1 MTSMIGIAK
10 EVYNATSF
18 LYQISDLINFAR
30 SIGYDFTPI
39 NSSLGKVDNKIKEIL
54 LELDSISQSVDIL
67 LDLEEPLENHASA
80 IAAEYTI
87 IINSILAIYCKIK
100 EFENA
105 FDNEDINTYINEIVG
120 DGAHSR
126 AEFVKEFLKR
136 TVGLLLYEHLNN
148 QRPNLKE
155 FLLIIGVME
164 EIEQRAESEKHR
176 LAFMEHRINW
186 NAITGFLINPPNS
199 VMQIYQWGSGRSGLN
214 RLIDRLHNLLIS
226 RMIPAAVD
234 YLSFEELS
242 EFESAVVGTIQED
255 EGNNEQLT
263 IVLWEDEASKFKIVI
278 KVVVIPKTTQVLS
291 PGIGF
296 AIVAMLSD
304 AQEIPL
310 TKNIH
315 LIIDGGMDL
324 ESGIYLA
331 FMPGMI
337 PGFSLKLPNPNLSS
351 ASIILAKKKKD
362 SSSPIVL
369 LGSLEGSRLEI
380 GAIDGMVGME
390 IFNGKCP
397 DLFGEIQLNDG
408 RIILNTKDAD
418 SFIERILPSDLNLD
432 APFDIICGWSSERGL
447 YFRGSGS
454 IEIIIPIHKSIG
466 SVFLESIYIAII
478 LGEVRKISIF
488 TAVTVSAEL
497 GPIAASIERIGTR
510 YELSFPEDGGN
521 MGPVEFSIGF
531 LTPVGAGISID
542 AGITGGGYLEFDNK
556 SKRYTGILALKFREI
571 GLTAIGLITTKMP
584 DGSKGF
590 AMLASMGVDFN
601 PPIQLSMGF
610 TLNKVGGLIGIN
622 RTMMVDVLR
631 EGIKKHTLDAI
642 LCPNPEWVIPNASKI
657 ISDLR
662 TVFPPAEGHYV
673 IGPMVQIGYGS
684 PTIIT
689 ADIGIFLELE
699 GTQPKRA
706 LLLGKL
712 KMLLPKPEEAIVKIN
727 LDIIGVLD
735 LEKKELSFQ
744 ASLYDSSILMYE
756 IFGDAAFFL
765 SWGAKPEFAM
775 SLGGFHPRFAP
786 PQPSIIFA
794 DLKRLGMNLSK
805 GSNFQL
811 SCGAYQAVTPN
822 SLQFGARAELYASAG
837 KAEISGYLS
846 FDTLIYFSPFR
857 FEVDIGA
864 GVTIRYRKASLA
876 DVRISMTLCGPS
888 AWSAR
893 GTAHVKILFFE
904 IDVDFNITWGRD
916 APPALDPVNPWPHFE
931 QALLRAESWGGL
943 LPSST
948 HMVASLRKIEPD
960 KTSAASSEEPS
971 AVPVVVHPAGS
982 LELRQ
987 NVVPLKTTL
996 GKFGNAPVIGY
1007 DRFEITRLT
1016 TKDNIRIEIEDVDE
1030 FFARGQFENLSNS
1043 QKLSVPAFEKIPG
1056 GIKTKSLNRI
1066 SVQGEIQST
1075 PVRHEPIVINADRT
1089 SQRALE
1095 EGISRWDQMRIL
1107 SAGSA
1112 SRRSALRF
1120 GRQERFAPTGSPLVA
1135 TVQERYVIVKRETLQ
1150 QVDIWEGEGARVHAD
1165 QALLNHLKRHPEQ
1178 SGSLMVIAAS
1188 EVVEAA

>member
-1 MTSMIGIAK
+1 MSVSLSTLLDEIA
-10 EVYNATSF
+10 AF
-18 LYQISDLINFAR
+18 LSPMRVGLSVNNGVGVAR
-30 SIGYDFTPI
+30 LLQRLGYEREASTLQDFITPI
-39 NSSLGKVDNKIKEIL
+39 SEIVTTLEKIDVACLADVEHVGPEDSLQLLKCMTQAIRAIAELGILLNGIGLPANLSKEIL
-54 LELDSISQSVDIL
+54 SL
-67 LDLEEPLENHASA
+67 L
-80 IAAEYTI
+80 
-87 IINSILAIYCKIK
+87 
-100 EFENA
+100 
-105 FDNEDINTYINEIVG
+105 
-120 DGAHSR
+120 
-126 AEFVKEFLKR
+126 FVNY
-136 TVGLLLYEHLNN
+136 LYGHWPALY
-148 QRPNLKE
+148 RL
-155 FLLIIGVME
+155 GV
-164 EIEQRAESEKHR
+164 
-176 LAFMEHRINW
+176 L
-186 NAITGFLINPPNS
+186 
-199 VMQIYQWGSGRSGLN
+199 
-214 RLIDRLHNLLIS
+214 
-226 RMIPAAVD
+226 
-234 YLSFEELS
+234 
-242 EFESAVVGTIQED
+242 
-255 EGNNEQLT
+255 
-263 IVLWEDEASKFKIVI
+263 
-278 KVVVIPKTTQVLS
+278 
-291 PGIGF
+291 
-296 AIVAMLSD
+296 
-304 AQEIPL
+304 
-310 TKNIH
+310 
-315 LIIDGGMDL
+315 
-324 ESGIYLA
+324 
-331 FMPGMI
+331 
-337 PGFSLKLPNPNLSS
+337 
-351 ASIILAKKKKD
+351 
-362 SSSPIVL
+362 
-369 LGSLEGSRLEI
+369 I
-380 GAIDGMVGME
+380 GAIDVDVVPDHGDANSRDREYARVLLNLDKFSTLLVAPGSLLEAEYGWGTRNFDYVSFLRRLAKFGEGLGLGLFVDRIDDKIVNKFLPSLSGSSNRPWQIEIPIFQYDDGQNDGEIVLAVIPVDGLSVDDRGIGIIPFARGKISSDFEVLEGLQVVVEGSANLQGGILVAINPHSGIQIHPGVLDGMNVDGNIRIGLRYSFSNEASLISIPGAIIRLNQAGIAMIISDDNTESFFGME
-390 IFNGKCP
+390 VSISGA
-397 DLFGEIQLNDG
+397 EIIIGGLEADGFLN
-408 RIILNTKDAD
+408 K
-418 SFIERILPSDLNLD
+418 ILPSTPLKIEFDLSLGMD
-432 APFDIICGWSSERGL
+432 TLQGFYVL
-447 YFRGSGS
+447 GSGGFG
-454 IEIIIPIHKSIG
+454 IEIPLHLRLGPARIPSVAVGFEIIGCNQEPHLATNLHAS
-466 SVFLESIYIAII
+466 LAIA
-478 LGEVRKISIF
+478 
-488 TAVTVSAEL
+488 L
-497 GPIAASIERIGTR
+497 GPISVAIDRLGARVAAT
-510 YELSFPEDGGN
+510 LPPDTLGN
-521 MGPVEFSIGF
+521 LGPVDLQLGF
-531 LTPVGAGISID
+531 LPPTCAGISVNTG
-542 AGITGGGYLEFDNK
+542 AVCGGGFLDFNKDN
-556 SKRYTGILALKFREI
+556 KRYTGILALKIGEI
-571 GLTAIGLITTKMP
+571 GITAIGLITTKMP

-642 LCPNPEWVIPNASKI
+642 LCPDPEWVIPNASKI

-699 GTQPKRA
+699 GTQLKRA

-971 AVPVVVHPAGS
+971 AAPVVVHPAGS

-1120 GRQERFAPTGSPLVA
+1120 GRQARFAPTGSPLVA

-1188 EVVEAA
+1188 EVVEAAYR